1 MPIYEYKCQK
11 CGDVFDV
18 RQKFSDEPVKQHEGC
33 GGEVE
38 KLISTSAFQF
48 KGSGWYV
55 TDYASKKTSNG
66 AKNGEKKDD
75 STKSET
81 KSETKSAEPATTTP
95 TPAKTDSK

>member
-18 RQKFSDEPVKQHEGC
+18 KQKFSDEALTMHEAC
-33 GGEVE
+33 GGAVE
-38 KLISTSAFQF
+38 RLISAPALRF
-48 KGSGWYV
+48 KGTGWYV
-55 TDYASKKTSNG
+55 TDYAR
-66 AKNGEKKDD
+66 KKDNGGSSTSGDKPKGD

-81 KSETKSAEPATTTP
+81 KSSDTSSTASS